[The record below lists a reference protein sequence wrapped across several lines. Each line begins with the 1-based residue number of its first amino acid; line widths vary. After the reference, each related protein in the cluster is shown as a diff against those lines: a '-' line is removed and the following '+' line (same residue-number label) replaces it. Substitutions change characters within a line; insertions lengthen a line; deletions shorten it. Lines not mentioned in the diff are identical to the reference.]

1 MHLPPIN
8 FDSVT
13 GALFSKLKNVFS
25 TLHQQDT
32 HIVLAGIAFS
42 ANFMTKVLKKSFSP
56 HVFAISF
63 GHATRNEYF
72 CRVLH
77 AAHARRRI
85 IRVDIVLFTD
95 SYFPI

>member
-42 ANFMTKVLKKSFSP
+42 ANFMTKVLKKVFHRMFSP
-56 HVFAISF
+56 FLLVMPLEMSIFAAI
-63 GHATRNEYF
+63 
-72 CRVLH
+72 CMQ
-77 AAHARRRI
+77 AHARRSVR
-85 IRVDIVLFTD
+85 RVHNTFN
-95 SYFPI
+95 